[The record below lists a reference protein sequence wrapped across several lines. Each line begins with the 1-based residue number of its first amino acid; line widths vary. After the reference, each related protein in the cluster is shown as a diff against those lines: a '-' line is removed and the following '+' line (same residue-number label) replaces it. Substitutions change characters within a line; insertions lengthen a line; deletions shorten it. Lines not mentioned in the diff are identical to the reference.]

1 MHACST
7 ACSLAAEMVV
17 DYSYVFAVEASP
29 PDVEMARLVG
39 LRYSGEWE
47 SVPTCVCDGVS
58 ILFSLFPVT

>member
-1 MHACST
+1 MHACAT

-58 ILFSLFPVT
+58 IPFSLFPVT